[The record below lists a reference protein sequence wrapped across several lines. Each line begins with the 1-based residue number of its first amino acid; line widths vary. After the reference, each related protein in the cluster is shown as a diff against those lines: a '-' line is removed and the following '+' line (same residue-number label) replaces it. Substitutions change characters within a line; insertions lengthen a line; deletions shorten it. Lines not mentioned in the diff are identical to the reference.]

1 MQRSALVMLA
11 IVVVLGVGVYL
22 LQTRNPAAPENATTY
37 ALNVSPGNVSRIDV
51 TTAGKS
57 TAFERLDPVGWK
69 FADSG
74 NQADTSRVDS
84 VVNRLAMLRSNAKVL
99 DQVPNLSTYGL
110 DPPLASALLTM
121 KDGTTHRIL
130 IGNETVNN
138 ANYYALVEEFG
149 VLYTINTL
157 IVGDVQKLVTDP
169 PVPTVTPGPSPS
181 PSPTGPTATPTPEES
196 GTPTPTIGLPIPSVP

>member
-1 MQRSALVMLA
+1 
-11 IVVVLGVGVYL
+11 
-22 LQTRNPAAPENATTY
+22 
-37 ALNVSPGNVSRIDV
+37 
-51 TTAGKS
+51 
-57 TAFERLDPVGWK
+57 
-69 FADSG
+69 
-74 NQADTSRVDS
+74 
-84 VVNRLAMLRSNAKVL
+84 
-99 DQVPNLSTYGL
+99 
-110 DPPLASALLTM
+110 M

-181 PSPTGPTATPTPEES
+181 PSPTGPTATLTPEES